1 MARLKK
7 YSLSLFFVLQ
17 LIFWQH
23 TGCQKEFSFEGGDST
38 VARIDSVILPP
49 PDVSDFPQCALCRPA
64 DGITLSHWNFKRGNS
79 FLCGMITSAGISPD
93 KTSFTFFGPSACS
106 VDTGL
111 VMTVYLPV
119 AFDQDKFDITTTKIA
134 FFYYDHFGTKDIF
147 ISLPEK
153 LFTVNVVSYK
163 YSTGIVTGTFKGIV
177 FKANGDTTYVDKGN
191 FIAKLK

>member
-17 LIFWQH
+17 LVLWQS
-23 TGCQKEFSFEGGDST
+23 TGCQKEYSLEGSDST
-38 VARIDSVILPP
+38 AAPVDSSRVPSP
-49 PDVSDFPQCALCRPA
+49 VVNDFPQCALCSPA

-79 FLCGMITSAGISPD
+79 FLCGMISSAGISPD
-93 KTSFTFFGPSACS
+93 KTAFTFFGPSACS

-111 VMTVYLPV
+111 VMTIYLPV
-119 AFDQDKFDITTTKIA
+119 AFDQDKFGITTTKIA

-147 ISLPEK
+147 LSLPEK
-153 LFTVNVVSYK
+153 LFTVNVVSYM
-163 YSTGIVTGTFKGIV
+163 YSTGIVTGTFKGII
-177 FKANGDTTYVDKGN
+177 FKANGDTSYVDEGN